1 MSEIKPGAKVRHPAR
16 GDGVVS
22 TVAYS
27 PLTRRAVKAVVEFGF
42 SPGVTRKYE
51 CWAADLVLIE
61 APVKQPAFQIVEHE
75 QVVA

>member
-1 MSEIKPGAKVRHPAR
+1 MPDIKPGTKVRHPSR

-27 PLTRRAVKAVVEFGF
+27 PLTRRPTKAWVEFGF
-42 SPGVTRKYE
+42 ALATRKYE
-51 CWAADLVLIE
+51 VWVGDLTVID
-61 APVKQPAFQIVEHE
+61 APVERPAFPMVAHE